1 KWLFFAVGGAAVVAL
16 GAGTVVAIQ
25 AKGQSDD
32 AQKPDPLLRDP
43 KEKDSIQSKSLT
55 ANVLFI
61 AGGVLAV
68 GAGILGFT
76 TKWSSSEAPTASP
89 ATARAAQ
96 RPRTWSLAPWAG
108 TTNGA

>member
-1 KWLFFAVGGAAVVAL
+1 
-16 GAGTVVAIQ
+16 VAIQ

-43 KEKDSIQSKSLT
+43 NEKDAIQSKSLT

-76 TKWSSSEAPTASP
+76 TKWSSSEPSTPRPAS
-89 ATARAAQ
+89 AYASERA
-96 RPRTWSLAPWAG
+96 RTWSLAPWAG
-108 TTNGA
+108 TTNSARGVPDAVGASAAGVF